1 MAHPRLREILHCV
14 ALFGYGAVW
23 RHFNGVT
30 PLVREVMARELGVAE
45 GLQNLVAD
53 DLHNPED
60 T

>member
-1 MAHPRLREILHCV
+1 LREILHCV